1 MDRRV
6 KERLVGATLLGA
18 LIVTLVPELL
28 SGPKPAAAPTLNPAE
43 AVRNVTVDLSTRQPV
58 AALKPP
64 TEQAGPASAVSAAP
78 IAAAVNGEG
87 PPSALETPGSSPTS
101 PAPTSTAIGE
111 PHRSWAVQV
120 GSFASRDN
128 ADKLV
133 HQLKARG
140 FSVYVV
146 SSGSGSSAR
155 HKVRIGPIADRGTAE
170 RAVSNL
176 KAQRYAASIVPPAT

>member
-28 SGPKPAAAPTLNPAE
+28 SGPKPSAAPTLNPAQ

-58 AALKPP
+58 AAMKPS

-78 IAAAVNGEG
+78 IATVKGEG

-146 SSGSGSSAR
+146 SSGSGSSTR